1 LSIFTKYGVST
12 IINVTG
18 SSTRVGGSIMR
29 PEVVAAMAEASTES
43 VNMVELQAA
52 ASIVIANLTGAE
64 SGYVTSGAAAGLTL
78 GASAI
83 MAGFDLLTMDR
94 LPDSDGIR
102 NEFIISREHRNGY
115 DHALRAS
122 GAVLAEVGMNEQLA
136 GAGVRRTES
145 WEYEAAITENTAGIF
160 YSVTSSSRP
169 PLEEILTIA
178 HSYEC
183 PVLVDAAAQ
192 LPPASNLRHFIDVG
206 ADLVVFS
213 GGKALKGPQSAGII
227 CGKRDL
233 IASVALQNLDMD
245 EHFEFW
251 DPPDNLIPKSSLKGL
266 PRHGIGR
273 GFKVSKETII
283 GLLEALDLF
292 SAENNVKESL
302 EQQEYLEYL
311 ADNLSDLPIN
321 TQIVMGEQESYPML
335 HINLD
340 SEISNRSSHKINIE
354 LKRGD
359 PRIFVNEELLDE
371 NTLVIHPINL
381 NKPLTESLA
390 QRLRDVFK

>member
-1 LSIFTKYGVST
+1 MSIFTKYGVST

-145 WEYEAAITENTAGIF
+145 WEY
-160 YSVTSSSRP
+160 
-169 PLEEILTIA
+169 
-178 HSYEC
+178 
-183 PVLVDAAAQ
+183 
-192 LPPASNLRHFIDVG
+192 
-206 ADLVVFS
+206 
-213 GGKALKGPQSAGII
+213 
-227 CGKRDL
+227 
-233 IASVALQNLDMD
+233 
-245 EHFEFW
+245 
-251 DPPDNLIPKSSLKGL
+251 
-266 PRHGIGR
+266 
-273 GFKVSKETII
+273 
-283 GLLEALDLF
+283 
-292 SAENNVKESL
+292 
-302 EQQEYLEYL
+302 
-311 ADNLSDLPIN
+311 
-321 TQIVMGEQESYPML
+321 
-335 HINLD
+335 
-340 SEISNRSSHKINIE
+340 
-354 LKRGD
+354 
-359 PRIFVNEELLDE
+359 
-371 NTLVIHPINL
+371 
-381 NKPLTESLA
+381 
-390 QRLRDVFK
+390 